1 MFKLGTE
8 VSSSLLRERKRERNR
23 DRTDAVLRLIHP
35 RFIKLNQRELVKALF
50 SYVRS
55 STMHHRRGKFQ
66 FRGRYFRNSLFR
78 VPTNLHP
85 PPPPYSTDQRRSF
98 DSKIL
103 DREFTP
109 STNWIFSERDDAFVF
124 TFVSPP
130 EGIQSLE
137 EEERWNVTFVGSKVK
152 GETATVWGGG
162 DSMKRR

>member
-8 VSSSLLRERKRERNR
+8 VSRTRERTRERDR
-23 DRTDAVLRLIHP
+23 ERTDAMFRLIHP
-35 RFIKLNQRELVKALF
+35 RFYIKLNQRELVKALF

-55 STMHHRRGKFQ
+55 STMHQRRGKFQ

-85 PPPPYSTDQRRSF
+85 SPPPYSTDQRRSF

-152 GETATVWGGG
+152 GETTTVWGGG